1 MEEKYTIVTL
11 KLKSGE
17 DILGLF
23 GGESEPKSESDE
35 RAVILYQPIKIKQ
48 ISTNIFGRIIFSYV
62 SDFYSLF
69 GNQLVY
75 VPYSNISLK
84 SIASE
89 FFKIYYAKQLP
100 ILMEAEDQIRM
111 SHLTFYRN
119 QEIKELMS
127 DREGSF
133 YIDPDTE
140 YAQ

>member
-1 MEEKYTIVTL
+1 MEEEHTIVTL

-17 DILGLF
+17 DIIGLF
-23 GGESEPKSESDE
+23 GGETEPKSESDE
-35 RAVILYQPIKIKQ
+35 RFVILFQPIKIKQ